1 MAVVESCA
9 CPHHF
14 CTRLSGTPAVTA
26 ATPHPWRK
34 PFGLA
39 CGPLTPARAMT
50 SHTRRHPVIR
60 LQDHRRWLRPRSAR
74 PWRGRRPW
82 TRSSI
87 STSVCGTGTT
97 RYTPDR
103 RFFKVSKTTRSARRS
118 TRSAVSHRASD
129 KRQPVWASSPHSVR
143 TSRDA
148 SSAAVTK
155 AARSAVVRYLRC
167 PLASYNPSSIRC
179 RVGIRPPYA
188 VVVVLPASGLTTPRA
203 RCTLPCAHAAVA
215 MGGGDTECTQG
226 YEQRCGVAQ
235 GCLLHGFVP
244 QYGLHS
250 GAGDASHS
258 AGGHRV
264 VCRSLRRLV
273 RSSEPHG
280 GCLTY
285 GTFCQ

>member
-1 MAVVESCA
+1 MPRSTV
-9 CPHHF
+9 
-14 CTRLSGTPAVTA
+14 CTLLARQASGASGNRPCDRQG
-26 ATPHPWRK
+26 H
-34 PFGLA
+34 
-39 CGPLTPARAMT
+39 
-50 SHTRRHPVIR
+50 RRHTARVSTR
-60 LQDHRRWLRPRSAR
+60 FSAIMR
-74 PWRGRRPW
+74 
-82 TRSSI
+82 
-87 STSVCGTGTT
+87 
-97 RYTPDR
+97 
-103 RFFKVSKTTRSARRS
+103 ARRE
-118 TRSAVSHRASD
+118 RDH
-129 KRQPVWASSPHSVR
+129 PHSVR

-148 SSAAVTK
+148 SSAAVKK

-244 QYGLHS
+244 QYGYTPALVMRPT
-250 GAGDASHS
+250 APEDN
-258 AGGHRV
+258 RV